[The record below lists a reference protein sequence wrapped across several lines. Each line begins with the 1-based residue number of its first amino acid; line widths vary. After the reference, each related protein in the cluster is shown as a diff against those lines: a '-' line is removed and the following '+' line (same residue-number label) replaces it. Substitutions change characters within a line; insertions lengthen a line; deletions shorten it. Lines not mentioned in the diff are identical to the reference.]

1 MLWINRTAKQKQRH
15 CFIQG
20 IELVE
25 KIETSEILRDS
36 NKQLCYTNNCTEM
49 QIITQSHFIQT
60 GAHRNKLLFVKK
72 KKKIVE
78 NLFYFYFLNFFVTIL
93 FFFFE
98 FFLDYF
104 FFFFFFF
111 ALCFNVL
118 FTARSKQY
126 VIYNH
131 SLLLYVLF

>member
-36 NKQLCYTNNCTEM
+36 NKQLCYTYNCTEM

-60 GAHRNKLLFVKK
+60 GAHRNKLLFAKK

-78 NLFYFYFLNFFVTIL
+78 NLFYFYFLNFFVTI
-93 FFFFE
+93 FFVFYFIFFP
-98 FFLDYF
+98 F
-104 FFFFFFF
+104 
-111 ALCFNVL
+111 VL
-118 FTARSKQY
+118 MFYLQQDQ
-126 VIYNH
+126 NNM
-131 SLLLYVLF
+131 